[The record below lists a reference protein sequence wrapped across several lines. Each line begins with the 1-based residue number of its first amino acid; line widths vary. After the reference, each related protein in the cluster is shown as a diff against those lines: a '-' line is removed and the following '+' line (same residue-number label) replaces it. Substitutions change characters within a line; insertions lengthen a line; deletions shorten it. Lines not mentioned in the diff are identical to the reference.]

1 MTGDGRGGGGG
12 GADSGMAEV
21 FHVGLT
27 RSQVNPTALCLYW
40 CVCVCRCVGCVYFP
54 GVTQVSP
61 VFLMFICVSQADLP
75 PTTQLWSCPA
85 AAASGRWRQRRGGGP
100 DRPGRCPAD
109 TKQNVIVVTM

>member
-1 MTGDGRGGGGG
+1 M
-12 GADSGMAEV
+12 
-21 FHVGLT
+21 
-27 RSQVNPTALCLYW
+27 
-40 CVCVCRCVGCVYFP
+40 CVCVCRCVGCVYLP

-85 AAASGRWRQRRGGGP
+85 AAASGRRRQRRGGAP
-100 DRPGRCPAD
+100 DRPGRYPAD